1 MRKQQ
6 VKKILIEEM
15 VSHLVE
21 QRIAEVWNALQTWL
35 AQHGDDKYSLI
46 KDEQE
51 KQNSC
56 RRAERA
62 AYQEGLRAALTFI
75 EEYERARK
83 AKQ

>member
-6 VKKILIEEM
+6 VKKIVIEEV

-35 AQHGDDKYSLI
+35 AQHGGDKYSLI
-46 KDEQE
+46 QDEQD
-51 KQNSC
+51 KKCSC
-56 RRAERA
+56 RRAEKA

-75 EEYERARK
+75 EQYEAARK
-83 AKQ
+83 GK